1 MTMTGSIRQRS
12 RRRQKIASQRLVA
25 SARLVLTALCLVL
38 AMAGSGGAAERGVR
52 VGIYDN
58 PPKVFIDESGRPAG
72 IFVDILSEVARREG
86 WSLSF
91 VDGTWGEGLD
101 RLAAGRIDL
110 MPDVALTAE
119 RDLRFDFHRIPVLSS
134 WFQVYAR
141 RGSGIATIV
150 DLAGKK
156 VVVLEQSVQERAF
169 AALAGGFDLQV
180 TLIPLPDY
188 RASFQMVADG
198 RADAA
203 ITNRFF
209 GVMHAADYDLQDT
222 AVIFNPSRLFF
233 AVPDGRNGDL
243 LAAIDRHLGELKG
256 DPQSVYYRSLKRWTA
271 EEVRLSVPDWLKNSL
286 VGAGALLLLALA
298 GGAALRRQVNTRT
311 AEIARRNE
319 QLQVMNRILRTT
331 VLRLDLDHV
340 IEHALNGVLE
350 LSGCAVGA
358 FYLVDGDTGTLV
370 PGRSVGLDEESGALA
385 QRCAETCYRRV
396 TGGNGAEPVCT
407 FPAAAAEQ
415 TKGRAGIVFPI
426 MVRDRVVGLL
436 CVLSGGTLAPF
447 VNGSDIAEDIC
458 VAVALAL
465 DNSRL
470 YATVRQH
477 AAELEE
483 QVTERTAELAA
494 AMEQARAA
502 DRLKSAFLAT
512 MSHELRTPLN
522 SIIGFSGILLQELAG
537 PLNDEQRKQ
546 LTMVRDS
553 SRHLL
558 ALINDVLD
566 ISKIEAGQLS
576 LDLTAFDLPSV
587 IGQCVDSIV
596 PLAGY
601 KGLDLRLSIDRDV
614 TTIHTDR
621 RRFEQILFNLLNNAI
636 KFTAQGYIEVRCR
649 GDGDHYLLAVADSGI
664 GIREEDLAGLFQP
677 FHQIDSGL
685 TRSHEGT
692 GLGLSICRKLVE
704 LMGGTINV
712 QSRWGVGSTF
722 TLRLPRHPGGSDE

>member
-1 MTMTGSIRQRS
+1 MTLIAENRQHWW
-12 RRRQKIASQRLVA
+12 RRQLTGRCPGGFFRSLLAAFCLGLVA
-25 SARLVLTALCLVL
+25 TGL
-38 AMAGSGGAAERGVR
+38 GHAAERSVR
-52 VGIYDN
+52 IGIYDN
-58 PPKVFIDESGRPAG
+58 PPKVFIDKSGRPAG
-72 IFVDILSEVARREG
+72 IFVDIVREVARREE

-101 RLAAGRIDL
+101 RLAGGRIDL

-119 RDLRFDFHRIPVLSS
+119 RDLRFDFHRTPVLSS

-141 RGSGIATIV
+141 PGSGIASIV
-150 DLAGKK
+150 DLDGKK

-169 AALAGGFDLQV
+169 AVLAAGFDLQV
-180 TLIPLPDY
+180 TVLPLPDY

-209 GVMHAADYDLQDT
+209 GVMHAADYGLQDT
-222 AVIFNPSRLFF
+222 AVIFNPSRLYF
-233 AVPDGRNGDL
+233 AAPDGSNGDL
-243 LAAIDRHLGELKG
+243 LAAIDDHLAEMKG

-271 EEVRLSVPDWLKNSL
+271 EEVRLGVPDWLKNGL
-286 VGAGALLLLALA
+286 IGLGALLLLAVLA
-298 GGAALRRQVNTRT
+298 SAALRRQVTARTR
-311 AEIARRNE
+311 EIARRSE

-331 VLRLDLDHV
+331 VSRLDLDHV

-350 LSGCAVGA
+350 LSGCTAGA
-358 FYLVDGDTGTLV
+358 FYLVDGDTGALL
-370 PGRSVGLDEESGALA
+370 PGRSVGLDEESSALA
-385 QRCAETCYRRV
+385 QRYAETCYRRV
-396 TGGNGAEPVCT
+396 VGGNVTEPVCT
-407 FPAAAAEQ
+407 FPASAADQ

-426 MVRDRVVGLL
+426 MLRDRVVGLL
-436 CVLSGGTLAPF
+436 CGLSGGTPAPG

-546 LTMVRDS
+546 LSMVRDS

-566 ISKIEAGQLS
+566 ISKIEAGQLT
-576 LDLTAFDLPSV
+576 LDPMTFDLPSV
-587 IGQCVDSIV
+587 IGKSIDSIA
-596 PLAGY
+596 PLARQ
-601 KGLDLRLSIDRDV
+601 KGLELRRSIDGEV
-614 TTIHTDR
+614 TTIHTDQ
-621 RRFEQILFNLLNNAI
+621 RRFEQILLNLLNNAI
-636 KFTAQGYIEVRCR
+636 KFTARGYVEVRCCS
-649 GDGDHYLLAVADSGI
+649 DGDQYQVAVADSGI
-664 GIREEDLAGLFQP
+664 GIGEEDLAELFQP

-692 GLGLSICRKLVE
+692 GLGLSICRRLVE
-704 LMGGTINV
+704 LMGGTIGV
-712 QSRWGVGSTF
+712 TSRLGEGSVF
-722 TLRLPRHPGGSDE
+722 TVRLPKHPGGNDG

>member
-1 MTMTGSIRQRS
+1 MTQIAENQQRS
-12 RRRQKIASQRLVA
+12 RRRQLVGRCLGA
-25 SARLVLTALCLVL
+25 IVRPLLNAFCLVL
-38 AMAGSGGAAERGVR
+38 VTTGFGHTAERSVR

-72 IFVDILSEVARREG
+72 IFVDIIREVARREG
-86 WSLSF
+86 WYLSF
-91 VDGTWGEGLD
+91 IDGTWGEGLD
-101 RLAAGRIDL
+101 RLAGGRIDL

-119 RDLRFDFHRIPVLSS
+119 RDLRFDFHRTPVLSS

-141 RGSGIATIV
+141 QGSGITSII
-150 DLAGKK
+150 DLDGKK

-169 AALAGGFDLQV
+169 AVLAAGFDLQV
-180 TLIPLPDY
+180 TVLPLPDY

-209 GVMHAADYDLQDT
+209 GVMHAADYGLQDT
-222 AVIFNPSRLFF
+222 AVIFNPSRLYF
-233 AVPDGRNGDL
+233 AAPDGSNGDL
-243 LAAIDRHLGELKG
+243 LAAIDDHLAEMKS

-271 EEVRLSVPDWLKNSL
+271 EEVRLGVPDWLKNGL
-286 VGAGALLLLALA
+286 IGVGAILLLALA
-298 GGAALRRQVNTRT
+298 GSAALRRQVTARTR
-311 AEIARRNE
+311 EIARRSE

-331 VLRLDLDHV
+331 VSRLDLDHV

-350 LSGCAVGA
+350 LSGCTAGA
-358 FYLVDGDTGTLV
+358 FYLVDGDTGTLL
-370 PGRSVGLDEESGALA
+370 PGRSVGLDEESGIVA
-385 QRCAETCYRRV
+385 QRYAQTCYRRV
-396 TGGNGAEPVCT
+396 AGGNGAEPVCS
-407 FPAAAAEQ
+407 FPAAAVGQA
-415 TKGRAGIVFPI
+415 KGRGGIVFPI
-426 MVRDRVVGLL
+426 MLRDRVVGLL
-436 CVLSGGTLAPF
+436 CALSAGRLAPS

-566 ISKIEAGQLS
+566 ISKIEAGQLT
-576 LDLTAFDLPSV
+576 LDPATFDLPSV
-587 IGQCVDSIV
+587 IGKSVDSV
-596 PLAGY
+596 APLARQ
-601 KGLDLRLSIDRDV
+601 KGLELRRTIDGDV
-614 TTIHTDR
+614 TTIYTDQ
-621 RRFEQILFNLLNNAI
+621 RRFEQILLNLLNNAI
-636 KFTAQGYIEVRCR
+636 KFTAEGYVEVRCSS
-649 GDGDHYLLAVADSGI
+649 DGDQYQMAVADSGI
-664 GIREEDLAGLFQP
+664 GIREEDLAELFLP

-692 GLGLSICRKLVE
+692 GLGLSICRRLVE
-704 LMGGTINV
+704 LMGGTIGV
-712 QSRWGVGSTF
+712 TSRLGEGSVF
-722 TLRLPRHPGGSDE
+722 TVRLPKHPGGNDG